1 MSEEQMIL
9 TGYEWIERQIQQDF
23 PELTTGNYLLV
34 IELYNAYYDEELKI
48 TVSFLVDKE
57 QGIYTWEYPWW
68 DGEECSLVGL
78 IPTRF
83 ISADEVTDLSGFKFR
98 D

>member
-1 MSEEQMIL
+1 MNEEQMVL

-34 IELYNAYYDEELKI
+34 IKLYNAYYDEELEI
-48 TVSFLVDKE
+48 TVGFSVDNE
-57 QGIYTWEYPWW
+57 QGIYLWEYEWW
-68 DGEECSLVGL
+68 GGEECSLVGL
-78 IPTRF
+78 IPIRF
-83 ISADEVTDLSGFKFR
+83 ISADEVRDLSGFRLR